1 MSPLAQEKV
10 EHSRGDSLKL
20 LQEELSKLKSKKIDR
35 KRVLKIHQGI
45 VVLQARQVLASLLAK
60 WSSESPRLSTAF
72 LGSLD
77 VTEYF
82 SLLDILL
89 KDQKLEMRKK
99 VSTVHTVLPCNY
111 APF

>member
-1 MSPLAQEKV
+1 M
-10 EHSRGDSLKL
+10 
-20 LQEELSKLKSKKIDR
+20 
-35 KRVLKIHQGI
+35 
-45 VVLQARQVLASLLAK
+45 LQARQVLASLLAK
-60 WSSESPRLSTAF
+60 WSSESPRLSTTF

-99 VSTVHTVLPCNY
+99 VSTVHTYVKLVHLPLV
-111 APF
+111 A